1 MSFRGSVKVCR
12 RRKKGPRIVV
22 IGGGTGLSTLLK
34 GLKRYT
40 DNITAVVAVTDDG
53 GSSGRI
59 RTDLGMLPPGDIRDC
74 LIALSDVE
82 PLMKKLFDYRFVD
95 KDDSV
100 GHSFGN
106 LFIAAMTNVTGSF
119 AKGIEESSRIMA
131 VSGRVLPVTLDDCVL
146 CAELEDGTN
155 VSGETNVNACTS
167 RIKRLYLDA
176 ERCRAMPEVLH
187 AIKKADVIVIG
198 PGSLYTSIVPNL
210 LVDGISEAIAMSD
223 AVKLYVCNI
232 MTQDGETEGCTV
244 SDHIEALFSHAGRRI
259 FDYCLCNSR
268 KISEPVA
275 LKYSMEGAV
284 PIDIDEEKISKLG
297 VELILADISAETGDL
312 ARHDP
317 DELAAAVM
325 KIFQEKSPT
334 RLYE

>member
-59 RTDLGMLPPGDIRDC
+59 RTDMGMLPPGDIRDC

-95 KDDSV
+95 RDDSV

-198 PGSLYTSIVPNL
+198 PGSLYTSVITNLIVP
-210 LVDGISEAIAMSD
+210 GIADAILSSKAFK
-223 AVKLYVCNI
+223 VYVCNM
-232 MTQDGETEGCTV
+232 MTEMNETLGYTL
-244 SDHIEALFSHAGRRI
+244 SDHIKA
-259 FDYCLCNSR
+259 
-268 KISEPVA
+268 ISDHVGTNLTEWVIA
-275 LKYSMEGAV
+275 NDGAISDKMWEKYSQEGANPV
-284 PIDIDEEKISKLG
+284 ILDEDRVNLLG
-297 VELILADISAETGDL
+297 LKVRKCDLVDEADVVRHNPAKL
-312 ARHDP
+312 ARQILLLAN
-317 DELAAAVM
+317 ELEVIY
-325 KIFQEKSPT
+325 KK
-334 RLYE
+334 